1 VQVTIDSSDPLDKA
15 LRVVSSLYGVEL
27 TVTVAGAPAAAAA
40 EPAPQATRRPAKKTA
55 KKATKKAVKKATK
68 KATKAAP
75 APGRPRR
82 ARRATRSAEELVAIR
97 AWARDNGYNVS
108 DRGRVSNA
116 VLAAY
121 EAANPSS

>member
-27 TVTVAGAPAAAAA
+27 TVTEAGAPAAAAA
-40 EPAPQATRRPAKKTA
+40 EPAPRTTRRPAKNAAKKTA
-55 KKATKKAVKKATK
+55 KKATKKAA
-68 KATKAAP
+68 KAAP
-75 APGRPRR
+75 ASGRPRR
-82 ARRATRSAEELVAIR
+82 ARRATRSAQELVAIR
-97 AWARDNGYNVS
+97 AWARDNGYDVS